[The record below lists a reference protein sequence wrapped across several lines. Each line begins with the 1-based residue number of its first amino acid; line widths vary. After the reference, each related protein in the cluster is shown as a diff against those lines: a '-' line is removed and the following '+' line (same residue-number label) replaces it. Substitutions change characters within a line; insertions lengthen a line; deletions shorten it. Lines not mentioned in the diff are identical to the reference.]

1 MNARVSYEYI
11 IEGFPT
17 LVEGSFHYGSPS
29 LQLRE
34 KFYFRGLS
42 DGRWFLEFNNEII
55 DQGKWK
61 DDLLGRGMDAEIAK
75 EILAECLEKWGK
87 RNGG

>member
-17 LVEGSFHYGSPS
+17 IAEGNFHYGSPS

-34 KFYFRGLS
+34 KFYFRGLA
-42 DGRWFLEFNNEII
+42 DGRWFLELNDEQVDHGTWESGGF
-55 DQGKWK
+55 
-61 DDLLGRGMDAEIAK
+61 GMDADIAK
-75 EILAECLEKWGK
+75 EILTGCLKKWGTK
-87 RNGG
+87 HGG